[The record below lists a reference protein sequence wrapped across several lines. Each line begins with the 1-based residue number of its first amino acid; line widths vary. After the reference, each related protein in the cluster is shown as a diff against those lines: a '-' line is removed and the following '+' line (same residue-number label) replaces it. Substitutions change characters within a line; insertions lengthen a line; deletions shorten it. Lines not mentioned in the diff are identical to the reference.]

1 MRMQE
6 PRLSLSASEW
16 WWEASQFIEIK
27 RPDHFFYVVA
37 KLVPRV
43 SFGDDALGQTFR
55 KKPTVGFLS
64 DFENEFKHRRK
75 LKCGLYNC

>member
-6 PRLSLSASEW
+6 PRLSLSASECGGKLV
-16 WWEASQFIEIK
+16 QLIEIK
-27 RPDHFFYVVA
+27 RTDHFFYVVP
-37 KLVPRV
+37 KLIPGI

-55 KKPTVGFLS
+55 KKATVGFLS

-75 LKCGLYNC
+75 LKCRL

>member
-16 WWEASQFIEIK
+16 WEACPVDRKK

-37 KLVPRV
+37 KLVPCV
-43 SFGDDALGQTFR
+43 SFGDDAVGQTFR
-55 KKPTVGFLS
+55 KKAAVGFLS
-64 DFENEFKHRRK
+64 DFENEFTHRRK
-75 LKCGLYNC
+75 LKCRREIC